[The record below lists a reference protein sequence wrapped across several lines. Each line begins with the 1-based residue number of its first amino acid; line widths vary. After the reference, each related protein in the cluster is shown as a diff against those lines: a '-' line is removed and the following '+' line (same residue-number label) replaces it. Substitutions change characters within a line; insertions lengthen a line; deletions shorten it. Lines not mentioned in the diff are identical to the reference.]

1 MTGDKVWFLLTLIM
15 AVVTSHQPPEP
26 GRENKESGTWQIIRG
41 HNNTTGEDW
50 LMELSKLKY
59 LLDCCSPPALSKT
72 AAHILLLAET
82 ERREVT
88 KLYCDT
94 FCRGTPTLRSYS
106 HPAISDKSP
115 YLLRLKIIQFW
126 YWKSQFHFITT
137 LFAIDNHN

>member
-1 MTGDKVWFLLTLIM
+1 
-15 AVVTSHQPPEP
+15 
-26 GRENKESGTWQIIRG
+26 
-41 HNNTTGEDW
+41 
-50 LMELSKLKY
+50 MELSKLKY
-59 LLDCCSPPALSKT
+59 LLDCCSPPALNKT

-115 YLLRLKIIQFW
+115 TQIEDNPILILEISISFY
-126 YWKSQFHFITT
+126 YYFIR
-137 LFAIDNHN
+137 NR